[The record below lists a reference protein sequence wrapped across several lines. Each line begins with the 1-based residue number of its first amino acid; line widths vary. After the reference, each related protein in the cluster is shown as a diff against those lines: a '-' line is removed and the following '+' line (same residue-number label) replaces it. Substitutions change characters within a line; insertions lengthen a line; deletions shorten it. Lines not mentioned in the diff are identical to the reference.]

1 VTTEPL
7 LRTALEP
14 ITIGTMR
21 LPNRLFVPT
30 HGGGTGSIKHD
41 DARFQ
46 DLVQYGLE
54 RVDGGFGWI
63 HGPTGHVR
71 HVGIPGFEP
80 TGIGALGHNDG
91 IFRHP
96 LFHDRM
102 SEFSERVHARGA
114 HLGLQLIQQG
124 GMPSAPSPTFSGH
137 LDHRGVHVMSVE
149 EVRWVIEEYVESTV
163 LAAATGIDSV
173 ELHANHDD
181 IIEWFLSPLTNT
193 RTDSYGGSYE
203 NRRRFLREIVDGIR
217 QRVSRPLTLGL
228 RLAMDQMMEGGY
240 GFDECV
246 RLMQSFQADGTI
258 DYVSLDVGGNWGP
271 VSYIQHGMY
280 PEAHWAQMCG
290 EAKAEVSLPVLY
302 VGRVVHHETAERI
315 IATGQ
320 ADMVGMVRALIADP
334 QWLAKEVSGQA
345 REVRPCI
352 ALNEC
357 IHRYTV
363 ESLPF
368 SCGVNPRAGSEWKRP
383 VVPAAMPTRLL
394 VVGGG
399 PAGMELAAQ
408 AAERGHRVEL
418 WEAKP
423 DLGGRFAIAAQL
435 RANKPYRDWI
445 DWQAERLPRLGVDV
459 YLGRRAEVRS
469 VLDAG
474 ADVVAFATGA
484 RGRRP
489 GIPGEF
495 LPHVTGADAVVLG
508 TARPL
513 GRRVLV
519 LAVDDGPAPLTVADH
534 LAGLGHEVVLAFET
548 PGPAPLL
555 GKYSNGAMFASLDAA
570 GVELVAMA
578 HAVAIHPTSVDFAH
592 SYSGRRFSVDG
603 IDSVVLVTGG
613 IGNDALYR
621 AVSYHHPRTHL
632 LGDAFAPRRVTYAT
646 RQALALAEQL

>member
-1 VTTEPL
+1 
-7 LRTALEP
+7 
-14 ITIGTMR
+14 
-21 LPNRLFVPT
+21 
-30 HGGGTGSIKHD
+30 
-41 DARFQ
+41 
-46 DLVQYGLE
+46 
-54 RVDGGFGWI
+54 
-63 HGPTGHVR
+63 
-71 HVGIPGFEP
+71 
-80 TGIGALGHNDG
+80 
-91 IFRHP
+91 
-96 LFHDRM
+96 
-102 SEFSERVHARGA
+102 
-114 HLGLQLIQQG
+114 
-124 GMPSAPSPTFSGH
+124 
-137 LDHRGVHVMSVE
+137 
-149 EVRWVIEEYVESTV
+149 
-163 LAAATGIDSV
+163 
-173 ELHANHDD
+173 
-181 IIEWFLSPLTNT
+181 
-193 RTDSYGGSYE
+193 
-203 NRRRFLREIVDGIR
+203 
-217 QRVSRPLTLGL
+217 
-228 RLAMDQMMEGGY
+228 
-240 GFDECV
+240 
-246 RLMQSFQADGTI
+246 
-258 DYVSLDVGGNWGP
+258 
-271 VSYIQHGMY
+271 
-280 PEAHWAQMCG
+280 MCG

-315 IATGQ
+315 IASGQ

-334 QWLAKEVSGQA
+334 AWLTKERSGTA
-345 REVRPCI
+345 DDVRPCI

-383 VVPAAMPTRLL
+383 IVRTAAPVRLL

-408 AAERGHRVEL
+408 AAERGHHVTL
-418 WEAKP
+418 WEAKA
-423 DLGGRFAIAAQL
+423 DLGGRFAVAAQL
-435 RANKPYRDWI
+435 RANKPYQDWI
-445 DWQAERLPRLGVDV
+445 EWQSERLPRLGVDV

-469 VLDAG
+469 VLEAG

-489 GIPGEF
+489 GIAGEY

-508 TARPL
+508 ACRPL

-519 LAVDDGPAPLTVADH
+519 LAVDDGPAPLTVSDH

-592 SYSGRRFSVDG
+592 AYSGRRFSVEG

-621 AVSYHHPRTHL
+621 SVSSHHPRTHL